1 MSIVDTF
8 QTPKI
13 SSQHESFA
21 KLMLIWHVHKGS
33 QQPSR
38 RSVGRIC
45 ISSIPYHSPFL
56 EPILCLVLQQN
67 NWRQQSMMLFKWGIM
82 HKPSPSWGGVLSGQ
96 DTALSSNIMSWLWSA
111 SDDGR
116 RRVSS
121 ETDSMA
127 HPLSTVL
134 AHYRSPSWQRRRRPD
149 NHWTVDA
156 LMSKNAF
163 QLADQSLAQWHPRN
177 AKQMPNLQLF
187 PSLQSETNVV
197 LSRVLFFIWSSLHLA
212 VHSAADNS
220 GHARQWVP

>member
-1 MSIVDTF
+1 MSCLVLSIVDTF

-33 QQPSR
+33 QQPSS

-149 NHWTVDA
+149 NHWMHWWAKMHSSWQINHSHNDTPA
-156 LMSKNAF
+156 MQNKCQIYNCFLHSNLRRMS
-163 QLADQSLAQWHPRN
+163 
-177 AKQMPNLQLF
+177 
-187 PSLQSETNVV
+187 
-197 LSRVLFFIWSSLHLA
+197 SSLGCC
-212 VHSAADNS
+212 SSS
-220 GHARQWVP
+220 GQASI